1 MFSISHGPDG
11 SFRLDIH
18 SSPGDLDPVD
28 ARRLRA
34 VLFALARELD
44 EERGSENDG
53 SRPDD
58 SNETRPDTFR
68 SERKAPGP
76 VD

>member
-18 SSPGDLDPVD
+18 GSPADLEATD

-34 VLFALARELD
+34 VLAGLARELD
-44 EERGSENDG
+44 AGRRADVGEPASEDT
-53 SRPDD
+53 
-58 SNETRPDTFR
+58 NETGPATSP
-68 SERKAPGP
+68 SEGKAPGP
-76 VD
+76 VG

>member
-18 SSPGDLDPVD
+18 GSPADLEATD

-34 VLFALARELD
+34 VLTGLAREID
-44 EERGSENDG
+44 AGRRADVGDPAS
-53 SRPDD
+53 DD
-58 SNETRPDTFR
+58 TNETRPAT
-68 SERKAPGP
+68 SPPNGKASGP
-76 VD
+76 VG